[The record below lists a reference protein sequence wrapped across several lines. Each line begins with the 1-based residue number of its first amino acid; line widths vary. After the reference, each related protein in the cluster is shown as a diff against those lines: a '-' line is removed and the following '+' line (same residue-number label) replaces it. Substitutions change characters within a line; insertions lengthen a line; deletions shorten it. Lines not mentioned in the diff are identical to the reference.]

1 MAVMVDNWKLA
12 TISMWVQRLD
22 KDVALKLIDEHFTW
36 NDLWDAAVELNQ
48 LCAERTMSKQIP
60 RNQDQGDLKDRVR
73 VLASAMLGSM
83 QELNNRADNPVFVAS
98 SEQLFQVPG
107 VVKDSVQVEPA
118 VGCPGFTKKITEI
131 WSKIYVII

>member
-1 MAVMVDNWKLA
+1 
-12 TISMWVQRLD
+12 MWVQRLD

-48 LCAERTMSKQIP
+48 LCAERTMSQQIP

-83 QELNNRADNPVFVAS
+83 QELKSRADNPVFVAS

-118 VGCPGFTKKITEI
+118 VTSRLDNMEKMLAYK
-131 WSKIYVII
+131 VV